1 MTAFIIAIVI
11 TVIAAWL
18 IVKNY
23 QPQTVLLL
31 AGLALLTITVLF
43 YPENSILYDKAKS
56 TGSTGW
62 ISLAL
67 QKNRLPHK
75 LLVLVLSSWL
85 RVDLPA
91 IWITLKRRM
100 RWSICAFVL
109 CR

>member
-56 TGSTGW
+56 TGST
-62 ISLAL
+62 
-67 QKNRLPHK
+67 
-75 LLVLVLSSWL
+75 WL
-85 RVDLPA
+85 DIFSPEFKSEVRHSP
-91 IWITLKRRM
+91 I
-100 RWSICAFVL
+100 
-109 CR
+109 